1 MERQLAN
8 TSLSLGPHWEK
19 FVKREIA
26 SGRYAS
32 ASEVVRAALRELEE
46 RSKRLRALQDYLA
59 EGAKQARNGEFVEFS
74 VDDVLKRAKKRAAKS
89 GKA

>member
-1 MERQLAN
+1 MAT
-8 TSLSLGPHWEK
+8 TSLTLGPHWEK

-46 RSKRLRALQDYLA
+46 RGKRLETLRGHLA
-59 EGAKQARNGEFVEFS
+59 EGARQARQGEFV
-74 VDDVLKRAKKRAAKS
+74 DDVGVADIIDRAKKRAQK
-89 GKA
+89 KK

>member
-1 MERQLAN
+1 MAT

-19 FVKREIA
+19 FLKREIA

-46 RSKRLRALQDYLA
+46 RSKRLKALQDHLA
-59 EGAKQARNGEFVEFS
+59 EGAGQARRGEFVEFS
-74 VDDVLKRAKKRAAKS
+74 PDDVLKRAKGRASRADK
-89 GKA
+89 G